1 MSYTSNKR
9 QRLLILV
16 LAVAMIIS
24 MIPAFSSF
32 ADTVPAA
39 GATERFSNATDIAAG
54 NYEADKIR
62 LRLNA
67 RA

>member
-24 MIPAFSSF
+24 MIPAFS
-32 ADTVPAA
+32 
-39 GATERFSNATDIAAG
+39 
-54 NYEADKIR
+54 
-62 LRLNA
+62 
-67 RA
+67 